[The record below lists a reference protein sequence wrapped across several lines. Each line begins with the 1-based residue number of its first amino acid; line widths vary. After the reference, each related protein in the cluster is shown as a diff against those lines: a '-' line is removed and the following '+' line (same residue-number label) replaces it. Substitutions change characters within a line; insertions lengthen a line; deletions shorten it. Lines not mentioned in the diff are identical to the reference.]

1 MVSNTTLIRLV
12 VCHPMMMEGND
23 EILTCAIYELLH
35 VTRSYKM
42 GTKIKHE
49 NRMCLVIKDE
59 QKNKLNVELG

>member
-1 MVSNTTLIRLV
+1 
-12 VCHPMMMEGND
+12 MMMEGND

>member
-1 MVSNTTLIRLV
+1 
-12 VCHPMMMEGND
+12 MMMEGND
-23 EILTCAIYELLH
+23 EILTCAIYKLLH

-49 NRMCLVIKDE
+49 NRMYLVIKDE